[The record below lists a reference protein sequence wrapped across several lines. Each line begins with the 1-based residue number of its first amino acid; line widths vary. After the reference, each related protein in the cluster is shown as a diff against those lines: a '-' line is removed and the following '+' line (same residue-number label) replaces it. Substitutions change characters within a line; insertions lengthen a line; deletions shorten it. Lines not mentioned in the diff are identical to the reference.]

1 MSQKRHIGE
10 RRVLCVEQPKTL
22 PEAENPVKEETK
34 MKHIIAVIRPERLD
48 DVRRALEKVGYSGL
62 MISEIQGHGK
72 QKGIVQQWRG
82 EKYKVDLI
90 PKVKL
95 EVVVKDSELGAIK
108 KTIIENART
117 GEIGDGKMFISTVD
131 EVVRIRTGEEGEIAL

>member
-1 MSQKRHIGE
+1 
-10 RRVLCVEQPKTL
+10 
-22 PEAENPVKEETK
+22 
-34 MKHIIAVIRPERLD
+34 MKKITAIVRPEKLD
-48 DVRRALEKVGYSGL
+48 EVRRAIEKIGCSGI

-90 PKVKL
+90 HKVKL
-95 EVVVKDSELGAIK
+95 EVVVKDSEVSALK

-117 GEIGDGKMFISTVD
+117 GEIGDGKIFISTID
-131 EVVRIRTGEEGEIAL
+131 EVIRIRTGEEGEIAL

>member
-1 MSQKRHIGE
+1 
-10 RRVLCVEQPKTL
+10 
-22 PEAENPVKEETK
+22 
-34 MKHIIAVIRPERLD
+34 MKHIIAIVRPEKLD
-48 DVRRALEKVGYSGL
+48 DVRRALEKVGCSGL

-90 PKVKL
+90 PKVKV
-95 EVVVKDSELGAIK
+95 EVVVKDSELATIK

-117 GEIGDGKMFISTVD
+117 GEIGDGKMFVSTVD
-131 EVVRIRTGEEGEIAL
+131 EVVRIRTGEEGEVAL